1 MNRNFYLFCILSS
14 FFMSSCSVGTNK
26 LEKSVLIIEKFNL
39 NHYSKNGSKV
49 FMLDTPYSVFN
60 QTDQSYLL
68 NKTNIKFYNK
78 DNVKYNVNSDSA
90 KLLKNKFL
98 ELKGNVEINDFN
110 KDKTIIKSNNLF
122 WDIDKSEFI
131 LEGNVEI
138 NDFNNNKTI
147 IKSNNLFW
155 DIDKSEFILEGK
167 VSLVNNIINLSSSKA
182 SFDKKDDIILFYN
195 PIKYNYKDEE
205 GIRKYNISSE
215 NAYYNILTKDVIF
228 KSKNDKVKSK
238 LVF

>member
-1 MNRNFYLFCILSS
+1 MNKFIYLFCILSS
-14 FFMSSCSVGTNK
+14 FLISSCNVSTKKVD
-26 LEKSVLIIEKFNL
+26 KSILIIEKFKL
-39 NHYSKNGSKV
+39 NHYSKNGNKL
-49 FMLDTPYSVFN
+49 FMIETPYSVFN

-68 NKTNIKFYNK
+68 NKTNIKFFDK
-78 DNVKYNVNSDSA
+78 KNVKYNVNSDSA
-90 KLLKNKFL
+90 MLLNNKFL
-98 ELKGNVEINDFN
+98 ELK
-110 KDKTIIKSNNLF
+110 
-122 WDIDKSEFI
+122 
-131 LEGNVEI
+131 GNVEI

-215 NAYYNILTKDVIF
+215 NAYYNISTKDVIF

-238 LVF
+238 LIF

>member
-1 MNRNFYLFCILSS
+1 MNRIFYLIFIISS
-14 FFMSSCSVGTNK
+14 LFISSCNVNTKKTN
-26 LEKSVLIIEKFNL
+26 KSVLIIEEFNL
-39 NHYSKNGSKV
+39 QHYSKNGSKLY
-49 FMLDTPYSVFN
+49 MLETPYSVLN

-68 NKTNIKFYNK
+68 NKTNIKFF
-78 DNVKYNVNSDSA
+78 DQENVKYNVNSDSA
-90 KLLKNKFL
+90 KLLNNKFL
-98 ELKGNVEINDFN
+98 ELK
-110 KDKTIIKSNNLF
+110 
-122 WDIDKSEFI
+122 
-131 LEGNVEI
+131 GNVEI

-182 SFDKKDDIILFYN
+182 LFDKKDDIILFYN

-215 NAYYNILTKDVIF
+215 NAYYNISTKDVIF
-228 KSKNDKVKSK
+228 KSKDDKVKSK
-238 LVF
+238 LIF

>member
-1 MNRNFYLFCILSS
+1 MNRIFYLIFIISS
-14 FFMSSCSVGTNK
+14 LFISSCNVNTKKTN
-26 LEKSVLIIEKFNL
+26 KSVLIIEDFNL
-39 NHYSKNGSKV
+39 KHYSKNGSKLY
-49 FMLDTPYSVFN
+49 MLETPYSVLN

-68 NKTNIKFYNK
+68 NKTNIKFF
-78 DNVKYNVNSDSA
+78 DQENVKYNVNSDSA
-90 KLLKNKFL
+90 KLLNNKFL
-98 ELKGNVEINDFN
+98 ELK
-110 KDKTIIKSNNLF
+110 
-122 WDIDKSEFI
+122 
-131 LEGNVEI
+131 GNVEI

-182 SFDKKDDIILFYN
+182 LFDKKDDIILFYN

-215 NAYYNILTKDVIF
+215 NAYYNIATKDVIF
-228 KSKNDKVKSK
+228 KSLNDKVKTK
-238 LVF
+238 LFF

>member
-1 MNRNFYLFCILSS
+1 MNRIFYLIFIISS
-14 FFMSSCSVGTNK
+14 LFISSCNVNTKKTN
-26 LEKSVLIIEKFNL
+26 KSVLIIEEFNL
-39 NHYSKNGSKV
+39 QHYSKNGSKLY
-49 FMLDTPYSVFN
+49 MLETPYSVLN

-68 NKTNIKFYNK
+68 NKTNIKFF
-78 DNVKYNVNSDSA
+78 DQENVKYNVNSDSA
-90 KLLKNKFL
+90 KLLNNKFL
-98 ELKGNVEINDFN
+98 ELK
-110 KDKTIIKSNNLF
+110 
-122 WDIDKSEFI
+122 
-131 LEGNVEI
+131 GNVEI

-155 DIDKSEFILEGK
+155 DIDKSEFILEGE

-182 SFDKKDDIILFYN
+182 LFDKNDDTILFYN

-215 NAYYNILTKDVIF
+215 NAYYNISTKDVIF

-238 LVF
+238 LIF